1 MQRRLRRA
9 HRRIW
14 IVLALLLP
22 LLLLGAL
29 ALRQGDPREAA
40 PIRLTEP
47 AP

>member
-1 MQRRLRRA
+1 MRRHLRRA

-14 IVLALLLP
+14 IVLAVLLP

-40 PIRLTEP
+40 PIRLPEQGR
-47 AP
+47 

>member
-1 MQRRLRRA
+1 MQRRHRAA

-14 IVLALLLP
+14 IVLAALLP

-40 PIRLTEP
+40 PIRLPER

>member
-1 MQRRLRRA
+1 MQRRHRTA

-14 IVLALLLP
+14 IVLAALLP

-40 PIRLTEP
+40 PIRLPEQ